1 MIEVKGPQPKPPTW
15 FNRVEQFVDGVVYA
29 LAPGYGA
36 ERMALR
42 RLWET
47 KQAQAER
54 IGAPRQSAHDGSE
67 STQYRD
73 GSWLGSRLSP
83 QAVIEQDLETNRS
96 RSRELYR
103 TDSIGGAVDGRANM
117 VVSYGFTPQARI
129 KERAGLATKAQA
141 EQWNQELEDVYEQ
154 TAPRICKS
162 GKRSLWQLLR
172 LCEKHHGFDGESF
185 TIMSDRGAADKPIPL
200 TLEVIGPERCETPP
214 KHIGNPRVRLG
225 VEHDANGLIVAYWF
239 RNSHPGDT
247 VDVNQEY
254 TRYDADRVLHVFE
267 PMLAGQTRGMPWL
280 VRALN
285 RAKDAKDLDEAAII
299 AAQVEACYAAFVASP
314 QGAIRAAEGAADGS
328 VGARRTEEIR
338 PGMIRY
344 LDPEE
349 TVTFGAPA
357 RPGGNFAPF
366 QEWNYRRVA
375 AGMNY
380 PYEMLSKNWTGL
392 SFAGGRLALTEAR
405 LFVMT
410 QQQLL
415 NEAWLCKIWQRMVYE
430 AVIVGAVSIPS
441 RVYEKAP
448 WWFQKHSWNPPAWPF
463 ALTPREE
470 IDAKISAVDNN
481 LIPKAKVVAE
491 FGGGDWEDVS
501 EQRRDER
508 KRERDFG
515 IEPATAQTPPQQ
527 LPQGDPQDTEKLKE
541 ALAA

>member
-1 MIEVKGPQPKPPTW
+1 MIEVKGPQPKPPT
-15 FNRVEQFVDGVVYA
+15 FLGRVSQFVDGLVYA
-29 LAPGYGA
+29 VAPGYGA
-36 ERMALR
+36 SRMAVR
-42 RLWET
+42 RLWE
-47 KQAQAER
+47 KREQQAVR
-54 IGAPRQSAHDGSE
+54 MSSHDGSD
-67 STQYRD
+67 SSSLRD
-73 GSWLGSRLSP
+73 GSWLASRLSP
-83 QAVIEQDLETNRS
+83 QSMIEEDLETNRR

-185 TIMSDRGAADKPIPL
+185 TIMSDQGAADKPIPL
-200 TLEVIGPERCETPP
+200 TLEVIDPERCETPP
-214 KHIGNPRVRLG
+214 QHYGNPRVRMG
-225 VEHDANGLIVAYWF
+225 VEHDATGKIVAYWF
-239 RNSHPGDT
+239 RNTHPGDT
-247 VDVNQEY
+247 VEINHQY

-267 PMLAGQTRGMPWL
+267 PMFAGQSRGLPWL

-299 AAQVEACYAAFVASP
+299 AAQVEACYAAFISSP
-314 QGAIRAAEGAADGS
+314 MGANRAAVGAADDTDTAG
-328 VGARRTEEIR
+328 RRTEEIR

-344 LDPEE
+344 LEADESVE
-349 TVTFGAPA
+349 FGSPN

-380 PYEMLSKNWTGL
+380 PYEMVSKNWTGL

-415 NEAWLCKIWQRMVYE
+415 NESWLCKIWQRMVYE
-430 AVIVGAVSIPS
+430 AVIVGAVSITA
-441 RVYEKAP
+441 RQYEKAP
-448 WWFQKHSWNPPAWPF
+448 WVFCRHSWTPPAWPF
-463 ALTPREE
+463 ALTPGEE
-470 IDAKISAVDNN
+470 IDANIKAVNNN
-481 LIPKAKVVAE
+481 LKAKAKVVAE
-491 FGGGDWEDVS
+491 FGGDWEDVAA
-501 EQRRDER
+501 QRRDE
-508 KRERDFG
+508 KALEREYEIDPLAA
-515 IEPATAQTPPQQ
+515 ETPPHQMQPPQKTSPQQ
-527 LPQGDPQDTEKLKE
+527 VAQLKE